1 MNLFHLKQ
9 FSLFLAYIILSVSG
23 FAQTSTSDPHSYAQP
38 DRAVVTHLAL
48 NLTVNFQKKVL
59 TGKASWKIKV
69 NQDAGE
75 IVFDTRDLEIRKV
88 TLGDPEKL
96 TTFTL
101 GKNDDFLGKPL
112 TVKLTP
118 GTTVVN
124 IYYTT
129 SPGAAALQWLTPQQ
143 TGGKM
148 LPFLFTQSQAI
159 LARTWIPCQDGP
171 GIRFTYEADVKVPP
185 ALLPLMSASNP
196 QQKNKSGKYHFNMAQ
211 PIPSYLL
218 ALAVGDIAFRKLSE
232 NTGVYAEPAMLEKV
246 AWEFADIPA
255 MVAAAERLY
264 GPYRWDRYDVIVLP
278 PSFPFG
284 GMENP
289 RLTFATPTVIA
300 GDRSLV
306 SLVSHELAHSWSG
319 NLVTNAT
326 WDDFWLNEGFTVYF
340 ERRIDEQL
348 YGKEFADME
357 WVLGRQS
364 LADELNSF
372 GEDDRDTWLKL
383 DLSGRDPDDG
393 MTGIAYEKGAL
404 LLHCIE
410 ERVGREKLDSF
421 LMEYFSVNAFQS
433 MTTESFVIYLENQL
447 IATNKTAFQTFDY
460 KQWIY
465 GAGIPES
472 CPPIISSRFELVDVQ
487 ITAFNNGGLCS
498 ELQTKNWVAQEWIH
512 FLSGIQQNLSSTR
525 MKELDDT
532 FDLTNSG
539 NSEIAVLWFLMAIN
553 NQYTAAYPQMES
565 FLNSVGRRKFIM
577 PLYQALMQTEAGK
590 QMAMAIY
597 KKSRQNYHPVAT
609 GSVDEL
615 LQWKEHDNN
624 SPY

>member
-23 FAQTSTSDPHSYAQP
+23 LAQTSTSDPHSYAQP

-487 ITAFNNGGLCS
+487 ITAFNNGGLSS

>member
-447 IATNKTAFQTFDY
+447 IATNKTAFQAFDY

-487 ITAFNNGGLCS
+487 ITAFNNGGLSS

>member
-487 ITAFNNGGLCS
+487 ITAFNNGGLSS

>member
-1 MNLFHLKQ
+1 MKLYL
-9 FSLFLAYIILSVSG
+9 LFLALIMQQVAG
-23 FAQTSTSDPHSYAQP
+23 FAQPSPKDPHSYAQP
-38 DRAVVTHLAL
+38 DKAVVTHLAL

-59 TGKASWKIKV
+59 TGKATWEIKM

-88 TLGDPEKL
+88 TLGEPEKL
-96 TTFTL
+96 TSFTL
-101 GKNDDFLGKPL
+101 GQHDEFLGKPL

-118 GTTVVN
+118 GTTVVT
-124 IYYTT
+124 IYYST
-129 SPGAAALQWLTPQQ
+129 SPDAAALQWLTPQQ

-171 GIRFTYEADVKVPP
+171 GIRFTYEADIKVPP

-196 QQKNKSGKYHFNMAQ
+196 QEKNKSGKYHFSMAQ

-232 NTGVYAEPAMLEKV
+232 TTGVYAEPGMLEKV

-255 MVAAAERLY
+255 MVAAAEQLY
-264 GPYRWDRYDVIVLP
+264 GPYRWERYDVLVLP

-364 LADELNSF
+364 LDDELKEF
-372 GEDDRDTWLKL
+372 GEDNLDTWLKL
-383 DLSGRDPDDG
+383 DLTGRDPDDG

-404 LLHCIE
+404 FLHCIE
-410 ERVGREKLDSF
+410 ERVGRAKLDSF
-421 LMEYFSVNAFQS
+421 LKNYFSVNAFKS
-433 MTTESFVIYLENQL
+433 MTTESFVSYLETQL
-447 IATNKTAFQTFDY
+447 VSPDKTAFRGFDY
-460 KQWIY
+460 RQWIY
-465 GAGIPES
+465 GPGLPET
-472 CPPIISSRFELVDVQ
+472 CQPIISTRFQKADQQ
-487 ITAFNNGGLCS
+487 IISFNEGTPC
-498 ELQTKNWVAQEWIH
+498 ERLQTSDWVAQEWIH
-512 FLSGIQQNLSSTR
+512 FLSGIRQDLSAER
-525 MKELDDT
+525 MKDLDT
-532 FDLTNSG
+532 AFGFTKSG
-539 NSEIAVLWFLMAIN
+539 NSEIAVLWFLLAIN
-553 NQYTAAYPQMES
+553 NQYTAAYPQMET
-565 FLNSVGRRKFIM
+565 FLSNVGRRKFII
-577 PLYQALMQTEAGK
+577 PLYKALMQTESGK
-590 QMAMAIY
+590 QLALAIY
-597 KKSRQNYHPVAT
+597 QKARNNYHPVAT

-615 LQWKEHDNN
+615 LQWKESDQN

>member
-447 IATNKTAFQTFDY
+447 IATNKTAFQAFDY

-498 ELQTKNWVAQEWIH
+498 ELQTKNWVAQEWVH
-512 FLSGIQQNLSSTR
+512 FLSGIQQNLSSSR

>member
-9 FSLFLAYIILSVSG
+9 FSLFLACIILSVSC

-112 TVKLTP
+112 TVKITP

-148 LPFLFTQSQAI
+148 FPFLFTQSQAI

-196 QQKNKSGKYHFNMAQ
+196 QEKNKSGKYHFNMAQ

-289 RLTFATPTVIA
+289 RLTFATPTIIA

-421 LMEYFSVNAFQS
+421 LREYFSVNAFQS

-447 IATNKTAFQTFDY
+447 IATNKTAFQEFDY
-460 KQWIY
+460 KEWIY

-472 CPPIISSRFELVDVQ
+472 CPLIISSRFLLVDLQ
-487 ITAFNNGGLCS
+487 IAAYNEGTPCS

-512 FLSGIQQNLSSTR
+512 FLSGIQQNLSSIR

-532 FDLTNSG
+532 FGFTNSG
-539 NSEIAVLWFLMAIN
+539 NSEIAFLWFLMAIN

-577 PLYQALMQTEAGK
+577 PLYQALMQTETGK

-615 LQWKEHDNN
+615 LQWKEHDKN

>member
-9 FSLFLAYIILSVSG
+9 FSLFLACIILSVSC

-118 GTTVVN
+118 GTTLVN
-124 IYYTT
+124 IYYST
-129 SPGAAALQWLTPQQ
+129 STGAAALQWLTPQQ
-143 TGGKM
+143 TGGKIF
-148 LPFLFTQSQAI
+148 PFLFTQSQAI

-196 QQKNKSGKYHFNMAQ
+196 QEKNKSGKYHFNMAQ

-264 GPYRWDRYDVIVLP
+264 GPYRWT
-278 PSFPFG
+278 
-284 GMENP
+284 GM
-289 RLTFATPTVIA
+289 
-300 GDRSLV
+300 
-306 SLVSHELAHSWSG
+306 
-319 NLVTNAT
+319 
-326 WDDFWLNEGFTVYF
+326 
-340 ERRIDEQL
+340 
-348 YGKEFADME
+348 M
-357 WVLGRQS
+357 
-364 LADELNSF
+364 
-372 GEDDRDTWLKL
+372 
-383 DLSGRDPDDG
+383 
-393 MTGIAYEKGAL
+393 
-404 LLHCIE
+404 
-410 ERVGREKLDSF
+410 
-421 LMEYFSVNAFQS
+421 
-433 MTTESFVIYLENQL
+433 
-447 IATNKTAFQTFDY
+447 
-460 KQWIY
+460 
-465 GAGIPES
+465 
-472 CPPIISSRFELVDVQ
+472 
-487 ITAFNNGGLCS
+487 
-498 ELQTKNWVAQEWIH
+498 
-512 FLSGIQQNLSSTR
+512 
-525 MKELDDT
+525 
-532 FDLTNSG
+532 
-539 NSEIAVLWFLMAIN
+539 
-553 NQYTAAYPQMES
+553 
-565 FLNSVGRRKFIM
+565 
-577 PLYQALMQTEAGK
+577 
-590 QMAMAIY
+590 
-597 KKSRQNYHPVAT
+597 
-609 GSVDEL
+609 
-615 LQWKEHDNN
+615 
-624 SPY
+624 